1 MITLYLDT
9 TSSFLYTAL
18 IKDGETIA
26 EIKEQL
32 NNSLSEYTLP
42 RIEEMLT
49 VKGISVDEI
58 GKIIVVNGP
67 GSFTGIRIGLTI
79 AKTLAW
85 AKNIPIIPISSL
97 EAMALSADADYDFV
111 APAID
116 ARRGFVYASIYDVK
130 NNSFVIIAETLICIT
145 KTINDLFING
155 FGEILFIIMSKANQK
170 DSEKRERKT
179 VCAYIG
185 KQIIFLKSSQFT
197 KQHSANIANEKKRIR
212 VFDRSE
218 KKLL

>member
-9 TSSFLYTAL
+9 TSSFLYTAI
-18 IKDGETIA
+18 IKESEVIA

-32 NNSLSEYTLP
+32 NNNLSEYTLP

-49 VKGISVDEI
+49 VKGISIDEI
-58 GKIIVVNGP
+58 GKIVVVNGP

-97 EAMALSADADYDFV
+97 EAMALSADGEYDYV

-130 NNSFVIIAETLICIT
+130 YNSFVMNEKHILLDTL
-145 KTINDLFING
+145 
-155 FGEILFIIMSKANQK
+155 
-170 DSEKRERKT
+170 
-179 VCAYIG
+179 
-185 KQIIFLKSSQFT
+185 
-197 KQHSANIANEKKRIR
+197 NIALDSLVGDVCYITNDKLDTEYDVQPYDPKIEKIVLHVK
-212 VFDRSE
+212 DREGVNPHAVDANYLKITEAEE
-218 KKLL
+218 KKLSEKEND

>member
-49 VKGISVDEI
+49 VKGISIDEI
-58 GKIIVVNGP
+58 GQIIVVNGP

-130 NNSFVIIAETLICIT
+130 NNSFV
-145 KTINDLFING
+145 
-155 FGEILFIIMSKANQK
+155 M
-170 DSEKRERKT
+170 
-179 VCAYIG
+179 
-185 KQIIFLKSSQFT
+185 
-197 KQHSANIANEKKRIR
+197 NEKHILLDTLNVALDSLVGDICYISNDKLYTEYDVQPYDPKIEKI
-212 VFDRSE
+212 VNTVKDREGVNPHAVDANYLKITEAEE
-218 KKLL
+218 KKLSEKEND